1 MKNLAMH
8 VSLVTIVVN
17 LILSIFKVLA
27 GIIASSSAMISDA
40 VHSASDVF
48 STIIVMIGVKISEKE
63 ADDKHQYGHERIE
76 CIASL
81 LLAFVLALTGFAI
94 LKTGIDNIKHPSN
107 LEVPGL
113 LALVAAII
121 SIVVKEWQ
129 YWYTRAA
136 AKKLKSGALMAD
148 AWHHRSD
155 ALSSVG
161 ALFGILASR
170 MGYPIFDPIA
180 SIVISIFILK
190 AAYDI
195 FIDAVDKLVDKAADD
210 QTEKKIRETILT
222 VPGVEGIDSLKTRLF
237 ASKIYIDTEILASG
251 ELTLKEA
258 HLIAESVHDRIESE
272 IEGVK
277 HIMVHVN
284 PK

>member
-237 ASKIYIDTEILASG
+237 ASKIYIDTEILANG